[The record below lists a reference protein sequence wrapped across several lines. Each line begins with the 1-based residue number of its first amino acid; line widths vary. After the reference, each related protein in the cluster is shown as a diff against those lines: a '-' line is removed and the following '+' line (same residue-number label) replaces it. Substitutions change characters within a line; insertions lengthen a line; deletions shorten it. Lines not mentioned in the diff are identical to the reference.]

1 MENNIIT
8 IGAAYNTLKHL
19 VSFARAMGYDNP
31 MASICATDDTAFF
44 SASSITDSR
53 VLWNLSQRTYDDLR
67 AFESDCKEAIRISL
81 ENERKRLDET
91 IARHQEIIDKL
102 NGFAAHA

>member
-1 MENNIIT
+1 MGNNIIT
-8 IGAAYNTLKHL
+8 VGAAYNTLKHL

-31 MASICATDDTAFF
+31 MATIGAADDTAFF
-44 SASSITDSR
+44 SANAATDCR

-81 ENERKRLDET
+81 EQERKRLDET
-91 IARHQEIIDKL
+91 IARRQEIIDKL